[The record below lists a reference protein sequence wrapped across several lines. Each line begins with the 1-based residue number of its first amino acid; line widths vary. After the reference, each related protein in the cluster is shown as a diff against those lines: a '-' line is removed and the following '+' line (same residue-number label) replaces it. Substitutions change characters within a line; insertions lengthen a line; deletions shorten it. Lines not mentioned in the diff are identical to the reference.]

1 MSGAWHT
8 ARYLA
13 GTDGAHSMVRKAAGI
28 GFRGGVPGQAG
39 WAGGVQLAGPVAPAR
54 HHWHQEPGHAN
65 VVPPGS
71 SAARVDCTHTG
82 DSQLAAGQ
90 ARRQKAPFSLAGLST
105 TLTGISSVGFDAHS
119 LSWPART
126 TNTGGGGTPPP

>member
-1 MSGAWHT
+1 M
-8 ARYLA
+8 
-13 GTDGAHSMVRKAAGI
+13 
-28 GFRGGVPGQAG
+28 PGQAG

-54 HHWHQEPGHAN
+54 HHWHQELGHAN

-71 SAARVDCTHTG
+71 SAARVDCTHAG

-126 TNTGGGGTPPP
+126 TNTGEAGRRHLAWNWPPRTVRPDSHATHSLMAIPAVN